1 MLEVVPVSGLIMNED
16 LAEFAST
23 LLRED
28 EGVDF
33 RVDEDARGHV
43 VRIE

>member
-1 MLEVVPVSGLIMNED
+1 MLEVIPVSGLILGED
-16 LAEFAST
+16 FVELAST

-33 RVDEDARGHV
+33 RVDEDARAHV
-43 VRIE
+43 MRIE